1 MQNKITALEQKE
13 LVDALD
19 LVRAFVE
26 NLETEKSCL
35 SCLNLKHDKCTL
47 AGRTP
52 PDHVLKKG
60 CDSWVI
66 FDEIP
71 YL

>member
-1 MQNKITALEQKE
+1 MMNKITALEQKE
-13 LVDALD
+13 LIDALD
-19 LVRAFVE
+19 LVRARIE
-26 NLETEKSCL
+26 NMETEKSCL
-35 SCLNLKHDKCTL
+35 SCLNLQQGKCTL

-66 FDEIP
+66 FDEMP
-71 YL
+71 Y

>member
-13 LVDALD
+13 LVEAIDK
-19 LVRAFVE
+19 VRAFIE
-26 NLETEKSCL
+26 NMETEKSCL
-35 SCLNLKHDKCTL
+35 SCASMQQGKCLL
-47 AGRTP
+47 AGRVP

-71 YL
+71 Y